1 MTTIM
6 KSTYKAGLL
15 GVMLAFA
22 AQGVLA
28 EVQPGTVITAANL
41 DQLKSD
47 TFEGKTI
54 GSMLT
59 ENQEWMIRE
68 HGLTIPLRNYES
80 IPKSPGWEELT
91 AQNAGTVSI
100 NPDTRMLVNYKA
112 GRPFPDVDLSDPQ
125 AGLKLMWNHDK
136 SGGWPRG
143 TLQDYPKF
151 AFLFIDADKGIER
164 VQHWALIRYFL
175 EGKLKGDAVEGDG
188 SVAWKQLL
196 FAHYPKD
203 IAGIG
208 TFTIRYND
216 GRLDDAWVYLR
227 SVRRTRRL
235 SGGAWFD
242 PIGGTDQLAD
252 EIEVMSAN
260 PAWYP
265 AYKVLGKRTILGVVH
280 SRWPAW
286 HPEEKDDQAKYPT
299 VDLSKPPY
307 WNPIDDWE
315 PREVYVIEATLPEE
329 HPYSRKVMYYDPD
342 AGVMLMGEYYDKKGD
357 LWKIALFHARS
368 LPARDGGSAVISNQ
382 GHTID
387 FKRRHA
393 TIFVHYDG
401 SGFNTPG
408 TESSD
413 VSLNVLEAAGK

>member
-1 MTTIM
+1 MTTMI
-6 KSTYKAGLL
+6 KSTTKAGLL
-15 GVMLAFA
+15 GIMLILSVQVFA
-22 AQGVLA
+22 ATVK
-28 EVQPGTVITAANL
+28 PGTVISAANL
-41 DQLKSD
+41 DKIKND

-59 ENQEWMIRE
+59 EKQEWMIRE
-68 HGLTIPLRNYES
+68 HGLTMPLRKSES
-80 IPKSPGWEELT
+80 IPKSPGWEKLT
-91 AQNAGTVSI
+91 RKYAGTVKI
-100 NPDTRMLVNYKA
+100 DPKTRMLVNYKA
-112 GRPFPDVDLSDPQ
+112 GRPFSKVDIKDPQ

-151 AFLFIDADKGIER
+151 AFLFIDGDKGIER

-175 EGKLKGDAVEGDG
+175 EGKLKGEPVEGDG
-188 SVAWKQLL
+188 DIAWKQLL

-216 GRLDDAWVYLR
+216 GRYDDAWVYLR

-235 SGGAWFD
+235 SGGAWSD
-242 PIGGTDQLAD
+242 PIGGTDQLSD

-265 AYKVLGKRTILGVVH
+265 KYKVLGTRTIFGVVH

-286 HPEEKDDQAKYPT
+286 HPDEKGEQAKFPT
-299 VDLSKPPY
+299 VDLSKAPY

-315 PREVYVIEATLPEE
+315 PRKVYVIEATMPEE
-329 HPYSRKVMYYDPD
+329 HPYSKKVMYYDAD
-342 AGVMLMGEYYDKKGD
+342 AGVMLMGENYDKKGD
-357 LWKIALFHARS
+357 LWKILMFNARS

-393 TIFVHYDG
+393 TIFVHNDG

-408 TESSD
+408 KEASD

>member
-1 MTTIM
+1 MKMIM
-6 KSTYKAGLL
+6 KNKYKVGLL
-15 GVMLAFA
+15 GVMLTLSAHSMA
-22 AQGVLA
+22 A
-28 EVQPGTVITAANL
+28 EVQSGTVISAANL
-41 DQLKSD
+41 DQIKND

-59 ENQEWMIRE
+59 EKQEWMIRE
-68 HGLTIPLRNYES
+68 HGLTMPLRHSES
-80 IPKSPGWEELT
+80 IPKSPGWEEAT
-91 AQNAGTVSI
+91 AKYAGTVSLD
-100 NPDTRMLVNYKA
+100 PETRTPVNYKA
-112 GRPFPDVDLSDPQ
+112 GRPFPNVSLDDPQ

-151 AFLFIDADKGIER
+151 AFLFIDGDKGIER
-164 VQHWALIRYFL
+164 VQHWALIRYFM
-175 EGKLKGDAVEGDG
+175 EGKLKGDPVEGDG

-208 TFTIRYND
+208 TYTTRYND
-216 GRLDDAWVYLR
+216 GRLDDSWVYLR

-235 SGGAWFD
+235 SGGAWSD
-242 PIGGTDQLAD
+242 PIGGTDQLQD

-286 HPEEKDDQAKYPT
+286 HPDEKAEQAKYPT

-315 PREVYVIEATLPEE
+315 PREVYVIEATMPEE
-329 HPYSRKVMYYDPD
+329 HPYSKKIMYYDAD
-342 AGVMLMGEYYDKKGD
+342 AGVMLMGENYDKSGD
-357 LWKIALFHARS
+357 LWKILLFNARS
-368 LPARDGGSAVISNQ
+368 LTARDGGSAIISNQ

-401 SGFNTPG
+401 AGFNTPG

>member
-1 MTTIM
+1 MIGSH
-6 KSTYKAGLL
+6 KNRFPFIAGIALALL
-15 GVMLAFA
+15 AGMAGA
-22 AQGVLA
+22 AELK
-28 EVQPGTVITAANL
+28 PGTVINAGNL
-41 DQLKSD
+41 DRLKGE
-47 TFEGKTI
+47 TFEGKSI
-54 GSMLT
+54 ASMLT
-59 ENQEWMIRE
+59 EKQEWMIRE
-68 HGLTIPLRNYES
+68 HGLTMPLRNSENL
-80 IPKSPGWEELT
+80 PKSPGWEAAT
-91 AQNAGTVSI
+91 RKYAGTVRI
-100 NPDTRMLVNYKA
+100 DPDTRLLVNYKA
-112 GRPFPDVDLSDPQ
+112 GRPFPNVDLNDPQ

-143 TLQDYPKF
+143 TLQDYPSF
-151 AFLFIDADKGIER
+151 AFLFIDGKKGIER

-175 EGKLKGDAVEGDG
+175 EGKLSGDPVEGDG
-188 SVAWKQLL
+188 SIAWKQLL

-203 IAGIG
+203 IAGLG

-216 GRLDDAWVYLR
+216 GRLDDAWVYIR

-235 SGGAWFD
+235 SGGTWAD
-242 PIGGTDQLAD
+242 PIGGTDQLQD

-265 AYKVLGKRTILGVVH
+265 KYKVLGKRTILGVVH

-286 HPEEKDDQAKYPT
+286 RPKEKEAQAKFPT
-299 VDLSKPPY
+299 VDLSRPPY

-315 PREVYVIEATLPEE
+315 PREVYVIEATMPEE
-329 HPYSRKVMYYDPD
+329 HPYSKKVMYYDAD
-342 AGVMLMGEYYDKKGD
+342 AGVMLMGEYYDKSGE
-357 LWKIALFHARS
+357 LWKIALFNART
-368 LPARDGGSAVISNQ
+368 LKARDGGWAVISNQ

-393 TIFVHYDG
+393 TVFVHNEG

-408 TESSD
+408 KKSSD

>member
-1 MTTIM
+1 MKTMM
-6 KSTYKAGLL
+6 KSKYKVGLI
-15 GVMLAFA
+15 GVMLTLSAHSMA
-22 AQGVLA
+22 AD
-28 EVQPGTVITAANL
+28 VQPGTVISAANL
-41 DQLKSD
+41 DQIKND

-59 ENQEWMIRE
+59 EKQEWMIRE
-68 HGLTIPLRNYES
+68 HGLTMPLRHSES
-80 IPKSPGWEELT
+80 IPKSPGWEEAT
-91 AQNAGTVSI
+91 EKYAGTVSI
-100 NPDTRMLVNYKA
+100 DPETRTPVNYKA
-112 GRPFPDVDLSDPQ
+112 GRPFPNVDLNDPQ

-151 AFLFIDADKGIER
+151 AFLFIDGDKGIER

-175 EGKLKGDAVEGDG
+175 EGKLSGDPVEGDG

-208 TFTIRYND
+208 TYTVRYND
-216 GRLDDAWVYLR
+216 GRFDDSWVYLR

-235 SGGAWFD
+235 SGGAWSD
-242 PIGGTDQLAD
+242 PIGGTDQLQD
-252 EIEVMSAN
+252 EIDVMSAN

-265 AYKVLGKRTILGVVH
+265 AYKVLGKRTIFGVVH

-286 HPEEKDDQAKYPT
+286 HPDEKTEQAIYPT

-315 PREVYVIEATLPEE
+315 PREVYVIEATMPEE
-329 HPYSRKVMYYDPD
+329 HPYSKKIMYYDPD
-342 AGVMLMGEYYDKKGD
+342 AGVMLMGENYDKNGE
-357 LWKIALFHARS
+357 LWKILLFNASS
-368 LPARDGGSAVISNQ
+368 LTARDGGSALISNQ

-393 TIFVHYDG
+393 TVFVHYDAA
-401 SGFNTPG
+401 GFNTPG